1 MVVSAVAAH
10 WSSVHQLHPRPGLD
24 QTLKVSGEVQSSQ
37 GHEPLNQD
45 DGNELVK
52 FMVVPEYQKWPTQG
66 QRRPSTIGSLN
77 AVSWPS
83 PEILIQWVWGGVQE
97 SVCFK

>member
-1 MVVSAVAAH
+1 MVVLSCGCTLEPSAPAA
-10 WSSVHQLHPRPGLD
+10 SSPRLD

-66 QRRPSTIGSLN
+66 HRLSAP
-77 AVSWPS
+77 
-83 PEILIQWVWGGVQE
+83 
-97 SVCFK
+97 